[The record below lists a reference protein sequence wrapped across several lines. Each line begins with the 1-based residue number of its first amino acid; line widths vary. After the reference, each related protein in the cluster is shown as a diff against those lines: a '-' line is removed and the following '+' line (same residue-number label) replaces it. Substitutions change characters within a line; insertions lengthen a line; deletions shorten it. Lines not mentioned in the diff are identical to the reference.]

1 MHEILHIAILVSTLL
16 GAAALVLLVLWPVF
30 GETPLSG
37 LTRNALFALVVIAAC
52 LLVVE
57 WRFVH

>member
-1 MHEILHIAILVSTLL
+1 MHEVLHIVILASTLV

-30 GETPLSG
+30 GETPLSAV
-37 LTRNALFALVVIAAC
+37 TRNALFALVVIAAC
-52 LLVVE
+52 FLVVE